1 MRSEIRESRKATIL
15 GTLAGWFMRLWCL
28 TLRLDIVDRCGLG
41 KPGTFEGPVIYALWH
56 NRIFPVPAAWRRLCG
71 RSRPTVVLTSA
82 SHVTVLI
89 SGAPNGENLREVDGA
104 MLARA
109 GGVFGLGAVRGSS
122 SRRGVAALVAMR
134 QALRGGTDVCVTP
147 DGPRGPR
154 YVLQPGVAKIAQT
167 AGAPVIPIH
176 VEFSRAWKMKSWD
189 RFRVPGLFSR
199 VRVIFDE
206 ALAMPPGL
214 SEGDFETWRSRI
226 EESLRSGVED
236 FSEES

>member
-82 SHVTVLI
+82 SH
-89 SGAPNGENLREVDGA
+89 DGA

-109 GGVFGLGAVRGSS
+109 VGVFGLGAVRGSS

-226 EESLRSGVED
+226 EEILRSGVED